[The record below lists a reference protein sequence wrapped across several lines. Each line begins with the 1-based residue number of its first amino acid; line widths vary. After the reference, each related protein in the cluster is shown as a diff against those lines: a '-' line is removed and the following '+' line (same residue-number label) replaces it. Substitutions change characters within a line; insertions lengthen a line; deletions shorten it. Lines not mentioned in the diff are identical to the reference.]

1 MTTNLKPADEL
12 LSVRQKIKE
21 FQEREKELRDGI
33 VSGDFDTHGDFAA
46 VLITKRKAKRFD
58 RKAAEK
64 ELGSL
69 SRFEVETESTVVRV
83 EELQNPDAA

>member
-1 MTTNLKPADEL
+1 MINMKPADEL

-21 FQEREKELRDGI
+21 FQDREKQLRDGI
-33 VSGDFDTHGDFAA
+33 VSGEFETHGDFAV

-58 RKAAEK
+58 RTAAEK

-69 SRFEVETESTVVRV
+69 SRFDVETESIVVRV

>member
-1 MTTNLKPADEL
+1 MINMKPADEL
-12 LSVRQKIKE
+12 LATRQKIKE
-21 FQEREKELRDGI
+21 LQDREKELRDGM
-33 VSGDFDTHGDFAA
+33 VSGKFDTHGDFAA

-58 RKAAEK
+58 RKAAEA

-69 SRFEVETESTVVRV
+69 SRFDVETESTVVMV

>member
-1 MTTNLKPADEL
+1 MTNMKPADEL
-12 LSVRQKIKE
+12 LATRQKIKE
-21 FQEREKELRDGI
+21 LRDREKTLRDGI

-58 RKAAEK
+58 RKAAEE

-83 EELQNPDAA
+83 EELENPDAA

>member
-1 MTTNLKPADEL
+1 MINMKPADEL
-12 LSVRQKIKE
+12 LATRQKIKE
-21 FQEREKELRDGI
+21 LQDREKELRDGI
-33 VSGDFDTHGDFAA
+33 VSGDLETHGEFAV

-64 ELGSL
+64 EIGSL
-69 SRFEVETESTVVRV
+69 SRFDIETESTVVRV

>member
-1 MTTNLKPADEL
+1 MINMKPADEL

-21 FQEREKELRDGI
+21 YQDREKELRDGI
-33 VSGDFDTHGDFAA
+33 VSGELETHGDFAA

-58 RKAAEK
+58 RKAAET

-69 SRFEVETESTVVRV
+69 SRFDVETESIVVRV